1 MNIEIGKDYRVQNK
15 FKKGFVEREVF
26 KENDTGDVV
35 IIETLWRQGTFIVTI
50 VDEEERALLEQ
61 YQGDDQQGD
70 IEVAEFSEIEF
81 VDSWDECANDVA
93 VRLVEEDEDRKEE
106 IQELVE
112 DEGHEWLM
120 ENNYDHWDMEA
131 FFSLPLAV
139 EEVDPNNRYAS

>member
-1 MNIEIGKDYRVQNK
+1 MKIEIGKEYRVQNK

-26 KENDTGDVV
+26 KENDTGDVA
-35 IIETLWRQGTFIVTI
+35 IIETLWRQGTYIVKI

-81 VDSWDECANDVA
+81 VDSWDECANNVTIRQVDK
-93 VRLVEEDEDRKEE
+93 DEARQEE

-112 DEGHEWLM
+112 DEGYEWLM
-120 ENNYDHWDMEA
+120 ENNYDSWDTES

-139 EEVDPNNRYAS
+139 EEVDPNNRYAT